1 MFEIERLQKIQQILK
16 NKPALSVQELARLLY
31 VSQTTVR
38 RDLNTL
44 EQQGLVKRIHGG
56 AVLITGTAQ
65 EVPLYL
71 RERQNS
77 DIKERLAY
85 QAVSYIRN
93 GQVLFLDASSTVQR
107 IAPHLAGFRNLT
119 IITNGLKT
127 AQELSGLSHSVYST
141 GGLQL
146 HNSSAYVGPYAEHMV
161 RQINADVFFFSSRG
175 ISQDGIITDTSVEET
190 QLRRAMFEQ
199 SKVKIFLCDSSKF
212 NHCYCHSLCNVDQ
225 VDQMISD
232 QIFVPQKTPNPGNL

>member
-1 MFEIERLQKIQQILK
+1 MFEIERLKKIQELLQEK
-16 NKPALSVQELARLLY
+16 TSMSVQKLAEILF
-31 VSQTTVR
+31 VSETTIR
-38 RDLNTL
+38 RDLNEL
-44 EQQGLVKRIHGG
+44 ERQGLVKRIHGG

-77 DIKERLAY
+77 GIKEQLAY
-85 QAVSYIRN
+85 RAISYIRN

-107 IAPHLAGFRNLT
+107 MVPHLAGFRNLT

-127 AQELSGLSHSVYST
+127 AQELSELSHNVYCT

-161 RQINADVFFFSSRG
+161 RQINADIFFFSSRG
-175 ISQDGIITDTSVEET
+175 LSPEGRITDTSADET
-190 QLRRAMFEQ
+190 QLRRIMFEQ
-199 SKVKIFLCDSSKF
+199 SKQRIFLCDSSKF
-212 NHCYCHSLCNVDQ
+212 NLCYCHNLCHVEQ
-225 VDQMISD
+225 VDEMISD
-232 QIFVPQKTPNPGNL
+232 QVFVPQKAL